1 MSLSMFIIPGVIM
14 LFTHLTTDK
23 DFNDT
28 YRNIVYIVC
37 AILAV
42 WYLISK
48 IIL

>member
-28 YRNIVYIVC
+28 YRNMRNFGSLV
-37 AILAV
+37 LN
-42 WYLISK
+42 L
-48 IIL
+48 